1 MRKSLDL
8 IAGKL
13 VNIYLVRQ
21 TSGRDWKWRQISATC
36 ILFQSKKIKGFGDWK
51 KLTYP
56 SHRVNVVIFFARER
70 YLWFSNFYMFF
81 LFLFVEQRGMK
92 FIRLLQHDF
101 HLSVCNGAFGLSRCC
116 THRSSSS
123 YVIFTKAVKTL
134 VLMCS
139 EFTSAQRKVFYDWWI
154 QPGIEP
160 ETQYFSDHSRR
171 SRPLNRTSPLS
182 L

>member
-1 MRKSLDL
+1 METNLSNMHFVSIQKNQR
-8 IAGKL
+8 
-13 VNIYLVRQ
+13 V
-21 TSGRDWKWRQISATC
+21 WR
-36 ILFQSKKIKGFGDWK
+36 LKK
-51 KLTYP
+51 
-56 SHRVNVVIFFARER
+56 VVIPISSSKRRHFLCER
-70 YLWFSNFYMFF
+70 KVFVIFKLLHVF

-123 YVIFTKAVKTL
+123 NVIFTKAVKTL